1 MKFLLVC
8 TLLCCADSLAV
19 CASRPDSTLRVTVHD
34 PSGAVIANAPV
45 RLQTAT
51 GEQLSSTTDATGI
64 TIFNTVAPGKVQLDI
79 DAQGFAPLQVNA
91 TLRSG
96 SNRIDAKLSI
106 EAHREEVSVN
116 PDVRDEMTDPRG
128 PGFATALTPEQIA
141 QLPDD
146 PEELENTIKQMAG
159 PGAVMRVDGF
169 MGGRLPHKSQIASI
183 RFRMTPYTA
192 EEHDLGFTI
201 IDIQTKPG
209 LGAWHGSAGFAY
221 GGDALNARNA
231 FAPQRE
237 PQQTRRLDLS
247 LNGPLQRNK
256 TSASFSLSRNWSY
269 DSKANI
275 GLLPSGPFDDLVRL
289 PLNTTHADA
298 RLVRAL
304 NRSHMLRAEYR
315 HFDQTRSNIGNFD
328 LPERLSSASLS
339 EHTLRLSESGAL
351 SEGVVNDVRFQA
363 QWIFT
368 DSDPSTSGRAIIV
381 PGAFASGA
389 AAANAHRTAREQ
401 QLKDDVSFNIGKHG
415 FKVGLEVDAGRYH
428 DIDLSNSNGTFTFA
442 SLGDF
447 AIGRPLTFTQRAGNA
462 PVGYD
467 QYQFGGYVQD
477 DMRLFKSFT
486 LSAGVRWEAQTH
498 VPGALHFA
506 PRLGFAWS
514 PLRNGKTTIRGGA
527 GIFYQ
532 WFGSDVFE
540 QTLRLNGFNQSDIVL
555 TNPGYPDPFSST
567 LLANQF
573 LPSIVRRSPF
583 LQMPYI
589 ERMSIGLQRQFKN
602 LMLMADTRLEHD
614 VHSFRVRNVN
624 TPIGMI
630 RPDPSRGNILDVESN
645 ANSTT
650 KAFVINLSPAL
661 GKPGRRIFWIANYFL
676 SKSVNETDSI
686 LSPPSNN
693 LNLRADRGPSINDA
707 RHRASALINGTLGK
721 GFQGSTFFNVSSATP
736 YNITT
741 GFDNNGD
748 SAIND
753 RPAGVSRNSAR
764 GSAQFK
770 LGSRLSWTKGFGATS
785 AAGTTGELHAIRLTP
800 GASLADLPMPPM
812 PGQKP
817 SRYQMQIYGQAY
829 NLLNH
834 ANLLGFVGVQT
845 SPFFGQ
851 PTVALAGRR
860 LELGAKFNF

>member
-1 MKFLLVC
+1 MKCLCVFLVWAALGQ
-8 TLLCCADSLAV
+8 A
-19 CASRPDSTLRVTVHD
+19 ASKTAGLRVVVRD
-34 PSGAVIANAPV
+34 PSGAVIASAPV
-45 RLQTAT
+45 RLETAGGEELASKTDDT
-51 GEQLSSTTDATGI
+51 GTASFEALPA
-64 TIFNTVAPGKVQLDI
+64 GKTQVSIEVD
-79 DAQGFAPLQVNA
+79 GFAPLRVNA
-91 TLRSG
+91 NLRPG
-96 SNRIDAKLSI
+96 PNRMEAKVAI

-116 PDVRDEMTDPRG
+116 PDTRDEMTDPRG
-128 PGFATALTPEQIA
+128 PGFTRALTPEQIA

-183 RFRMTPYTA
+183 RFRLTPYTA

-231 FAPQRE
+231 FAPLRE

-256 TSASFSLSRNWSY
+256 TSTSFSLSRNWSY
-269 DSKANI
+269 DSKTNI
-275 GLLPSGPFDDLVRL
+275 GQLLSGPFDDLVRL
-289 PLNTTHADA
+289 PLDVTHADA

-304 NRSHMLRAEYR
+304 NRSHMLRAEYQ
-315 HFDQTRSNIGNFD
+315 HFSQTRSNIGNFD
-328 LPERLSSASLS
+328 LPERLSSAALF

-351 SEGVVNDVRFQA
+351 SEGIVNDVRFQT
-363 QWIFT
+363 QWIAT
-368 DSDPSTSGRAIIV
+368 DSNPATNGLAIIV
-381 PGAFASGA
+381 PGAFASGG
-389 AAANAHRTAREQ
+389 AAANAHRTAREE
-401 QLKDDVSFNIGKHG
+401 QLKDDISFNVKKHG
-415 FKVGLEVDAGRYH
+415 FKIGLEVDAGRYH

-442 SLGDF
+442 SLGDL

-462 PVGYD
+462 PVNYD

-477 DMRLFKSFT
+477 DMRLLKSFT

-498 VPGALHFA
+498 VPGSMHFA

-514 PLRNGKTTIRGGA
+514 PFRNGKTTIRGGG

-532 WFGSDVFE
+532 WLGSDVFE
-540 QTLRLNGFNQSDIVL
+540 ETLRLNGLNQSDTVL
-555 TNPGYPDPFSST
+555 TNPGYPDPFSAAF
-567 LLANQF
+567 LAGQIP
-573 LPSIVRRSPF
+573 PSVVRRSPF

-589 ERMSIGLQRQFKN
+589 ERASIGLQRQFKN
-602 LMLMADTRLEHD
+602 FMLMADTRLEHG
-614 VHSFRVRNVN
+614 VHSFRVRNIN
-624 TPIGMI
+624 TPTGSI
-630 RPDPSRGNILDVESN
+630 RPDPLRGNILEIESN
-645 ANSTT
+645 ANSTMQ
-650 KAFVINLSPAL
+650 AFAINISSVP
-661 GKPGRRIFWIANYFL
+661 GKGGRRIFWLANYFL
-676 SKSVNETDSI
+676 SKNVNETDSI

-693 LNLRADRGPSINDA
+693 LNLRADRGPSSNDA

-721 GFQGSTFFNVSSATP
+721 GFQGSTFFNASSATP
-736 YNITT
+736 YDITT

-753 RPAGVSRNSAR
+753 RPAGVPRNSAR
-764 GSAQFK
+764 GKAQFN
-770 LGSRLSWTKGFGATS
+770 LGSRLSWTKGFGAPSS
-785 AAGTTGELHAIRLTP
+785 AGAANEVHAIRLTP
-800 GASLADLPMPPM
+800 GSSLADLPMPPM

-817 SRYQMQIYGQAY
+817 SRYQVQVYGQAY

-834 ANLLGFVGVQT
+834 ANLLAFVGVQP

-851 PTVALAGRR
+851 PTVALPGRR